1 VPDEHYAAEAPPLN
15 DHIETYHWFLELI
28 YQASFHLANTLVALA
43 IGGVEKS
50 WPTAAVI
57 IVLASVFAV
66 YGLRKRVRLPP
77 ALLFALSLVLL
88 GLHL

>member
-1 VPDEHYAAEAPPLN
+1 VADDHYPAEAPPLG

-28 YQASFHLANTLVALA
+28 DQVGFHLANTLVALA
-43 IGGVEKS
+43 IGSVEKS
-50 WPTAAVI
+50 WLTAAVI

-66 YGLRKRVRLPP
+66 YGLSKRARLPP
-77 ALLFALSLVLL
+77 ALLLVVSLILL